1 MVALDAL
8 VLVILIFLLDA
19 KLMNFFWELALH
31 GAVIYEMVM
40 GISARQ
46 KLSAFP
52 LQEMPAE

>member
-1 MVALDAL
+1 
-8 VLVILIFLLDA
+8 
-19 KLMNFFWELALH
+19 MNFFWELALH
-31 GAVIYEMVM
+31 VAVIYEMVM